1 MSVIEFPTES
11 ERFRVRAMCA
21 EGLAQPVRTISHTA
35 TLGDAAHALMT
46 QRLDALPIVDDR
58 GRLIKIVTEVSI
70 ADASLVRLWTASALS
85 TNPGTGA
92 LLSTSV
98 LDFAVPAVSVRPESA
113 KTMLRSRIRAVP
125 MVVDDRPIG
134 IVTWAAVFAAGYLDE
149 PELASISYLSERG
162 R

>member
-1 MSVIEFPTES
+1 
-11 ERFRVRAMCA
+11 MCA

-70 ADASLVRLWTASALS
+70 ADASLVRLWTTSALS

-98 LDFAVPAVSVRPESA
+98 LDFAVPAVSVRPESGVVEIA